1 MGRRQPGDA
10 DSRAGAAFLTGAAI
24 FGGTYFAFF
33 AAAFFAG
40 GLDRRRGFQ
49 PDGCSAEQHVDV
61 Y

>member
-1 MGRRQPGDA
+1 
-10 DSRAGAAFLTGAAI
+10 LTGAAI